1 MLDDFVIVSLFLL
14 NAAEMN
20 HVNKDTHLNWKQLS
34 SKNKYTK
41 IYFVISG
48 AGQEKVLSVNAET
61 GPSFFIISAGNVTI
75 MVVFFFSPLQET

>member
-20 HVNKDTHLNWKQLS
+20 HVNKDTHLNWKQQLS

-41 IYFVISG
+41 IFVI
-48 AGQEKVLSVNAET
+48 LSLVELAKKK
-61 GPSFFIISAGNVTI
+61 SS
-75 MVVFFFSPLQET
+75 L

>member
-20 HVNKDTHLNWKQLS
+20 HVNKDTYLNWKQQLS
-34 SKNKYTK
+34 SKDKYTK

-48 AGQEKVLSVNAET
+48 AGQEKVLSVNAELDLR
-61 GPSFFIISAGNVTI
+61 SSSSLLE
-75 MVVFFFSPLQET
+75 M